1 MSRRISPV
9 IPGFGLTLGYTLVY
23 LSLLVL
29 IPLGAMFV
37 HAAQLSW
44 AEFWA
49 IISAPRVL
57 AALKLSFATA
67 FAAAVLNGVIGTL
80 LAWVLVRY
88 SFPGRKIIDAMIDL
102 PFALPTAV
110 AGIALTALYAPAGL
124 VGQFAT
130 ELGFKI
136 AYTPLGITLAL
147 TFVTLPFVVRTLQ
160 PVLAD
165 IPREVE
171 EAAACLGAKPL
182 QVFRHI
188 LMPALLP
195 AWLTG
200 FALAFARGV
209 GEYGSVI
216 FIAGNMPMKTEI
228 LPLLIM
234 VKLDQ
239 YDYIGATAIATVML
253 VFSFAMLLA
262 INMLQAWSA
271 RRTGRNR

>member
-1 MSRRISPV
+1 MSRRTSPV
-9 IPGFGLTLGYTLVY
+9 IPGFGLTLGYTLCY
-23 LSLLVL
+23 LSFLVL
-29 IPLGAMFV
+29 IPLAALFV
-37 HAAQLSW
+37 KT
-44 AEFWA
+44 AELTWDQFVA
-49 IISAPRVL
+49 VTTSARVL
-57 AALKLSFATA
+57 AALQLSFATA
-67 FAAAVLNGVIGTL
+67 FGAALLNGAIGTL

-88 SFPGRKIIDAMIDL
+88 RFPGRKLIDALIDL

-110 AGIALTALYAPAGL
+110 AGIALTALYAPNGL
-124 VGQFAT
+124 IGQLASAVG
-130 ELGFKI
+130 LKI
-136 AYTPLGITLAL
+136 AYSPLGITLAL

-171 EAAACLGAKPL
+171 EAASCLGAKPL
-182 QVFRHI
+182 QVFRHV
-188 LMPALLP
+188 LVPALLP

-216 FIAGNMPMKTEI
+216 FIAGNMPGKTEI

-239 YDYIGATAIATVML
+239 YDYAGATAIGVLML
-253 VFSFAMLLA
+253 AVAFILLLLL
-262 INMLQAWSA
+262 NLLQ
-271 RRTGRNR
+271 RHIRTR

>member
-37 HAAQLSW
+37 HASQLSW
-44 AEFWA
+44 GQFWEVV
-49 IISAPRVL
+49 SAPRVL
-57 AALKLSFATA
+57 AALKLSFGTA
-67 FAAAVLNGVIGTL
+67 LAAALLNGVIGTL

-88 SFPGRKIIDAMIDL
+88 PFPGRKVIDAMIDL

-110 AGIALTALYAPAGL
+110 AGIALTALYAPAGP
-124 VGQFAT
+124 VGQLAGEFG
-130 ELGFKI
+130 LKL
-136 AYTPLGITLAL
+136 AYTPLGIALAL

-160 PVLAD
+160 PVLED
-165 IPREVE
+165 IPREIE
-171 EAAACLGAKPL
+171 EAAACLGANPW
-182 QVFRHI
+182 QTFRHV
-188 LMPALLP
+188 LLPALLP

-200 FALAFARGV
+200 FALAFARGI

-216 FIAGNMPMKTEI
+216 FIAGNMPGKTEI

-239 YDYIGATAIATVML
+239 YDYTGATSIGVLML
-253 VFSFAMLLA
+253 VVSFALLLPL
-262 INMLQAWSA
+262 NLLQ
-271 RRTGRNR
+271 RRIETP

>member
-1 MSRRISPV
+1 MSTRTSPV
-9 IPGFGLTLGYTLVY
+9 IPGFGLTLGYTLFY
-23 LSLLVL
+23 LSVLVL
-29 IPLGAMFV
+29 IPLGALFV
-37 HAAQLSW
+37 KTTELSW
-44 AEFWA
+44 EQFIA
-49 IISAPRVL
+49 IIGSARVL
-57 AALKLSFATA
+57 AALKLSFLTA
-67 FAAAVLNGVIGTL
+67 LGAALLNGIIGTL

-88 SFPGRKIIDAMIDL
+88 RFPGRKLIEALIDL

-110 AGIALTALYAPAGL
+110 AGIALTALYAPNGW

-130 ELGFKI
+130 SLGFKI
-136 AYTPLGITLAL
+136 AYSPLGITLAL

-165 IPREVE
+165 IPKEVE
-171 EAAACLGAKPL
+171 EAANCLGAKPF
-182 QVFRHI
+182 QVFRHV
-188 LMPALLP
+188 LLPALLP

-239 YDYIGATAIATVML
+239 YDYAAATAIGVLML
-253 VFSFAMLLA
+253 VVAFILLLL
-262 INMLQAWSA
+262 INLLQRYIRSH
-271 RRTGRNR
+271 